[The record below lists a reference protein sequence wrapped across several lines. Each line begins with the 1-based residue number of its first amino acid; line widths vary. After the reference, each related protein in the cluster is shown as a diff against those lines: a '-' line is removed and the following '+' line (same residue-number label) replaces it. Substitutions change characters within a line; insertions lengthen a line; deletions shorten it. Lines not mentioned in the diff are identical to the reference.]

1 METFTLFSFYSVNI
15 ADVEVFFFLRFLA
28 RCINMKEF
36 KCNHNREPT
45 QMLTGRHVL
54 VKHVSYKDKHPVF

>member
-1 METFTLFSFYSVNI
+1 MEMFAHFSFYSANI
-15 ADVEVFFFLRFLA
+15 AYVEFFFLRFLA
-28 RCINMKEF
+28 RYINMKEF

-54 VKHVSYKDKHPVF
+54 VKHVSYKENHPVF